1 MAKWQPRCTKKD
13 GVTSQHEGIKMS
25 TIKIAKFKNENE
37 RKAVFPS
44 TKLRRTNTKSEGH
57 VTAWIVNKK

>member
-13 GVTSQHEGIKMS
+13 GVMSQHEVIKMS
-25 TIKIAKFKNENE
+25 TIKIAKLKNKNE

-44 TKLRRTNTKSEGH
+44 TKLRRTKTKSEGQ
-57 VTAWIVNKK
+57 VIAWIVNKK